1 MGKKSAQRLRAV
13 AKKAANAVAEARKK
27 EREDAP
33 AAAPAVT
40 ATTPKARTR
49 INSNAIMGMPSPFP
63 PSDGSTI
70 AAAIVVDDGSSDSD
84 DVQEVRDERI
94 LPQKQEPAHQQV
106 TAGRKCRHL
115 FILFLLAPACAYFK
129 NTFYV
134 SKNRAMPSGER
145 CNPRRSTATPKPA
158 VAKDPHPSSSSLHA
172 LILGLLYQ

>member
-106 TAGRKCRHL
+106 TAGRKCRNL
-115 FILFLLAPACAYFK
+115 FILFLLFAPACAYFGIK
-129 NTFYV
+129 
-134 SKNRAMPSGER
+134 KMR
-145 CNPRRSTATPKPA
+145 CHLANVATPDGP
-158 VAKDPHPSSSSLHA
+158 
-172 LILGLLYQ
+172 LLRRNAQWLRTRTPVPTLCML

>member
-106 TAGRKCRHL
+106 TAGRKCRNL
-115 FILFLLAPACAYFK
+115 FILFFPLGSSMCLFWILEESMFLKTVRCHLANVATPDG
-129 NTFYV
+129 
-134 SKNRAMPSGER
+134 PL
-145 CNPRRSTATPKPA
+145 PRRNPQWLRTRTPVPA
-158 VAKDPHPSSSSLHA
+158 LCM
-172 LILGLLYQ
+172 L

>member
-106 TAGRKCRHL
+106 TAGRKCRNL
-115 FILFLLAPACAYFK
+115 SILFLLFALACAYFGIFGRTHSMFLK
-129 NTFYV
+129 TV
-134 SKNRAMPSGER
+134 R
-145 CNPRRSTATPKPA
+145 CHLANVATPDGPLPRRNPQWLRQS
-158 VAKDPHPSSSSLHA
+158 D
-172 LILGLLYQ
+172 G

>member
-106 TAGRKCRHL
+106 TAGRKCRNL
-115 FILFLLAPACAYFK
+115 FILFFPLGQH
-129 NTFYV
+129 V
-134 SKNRAMPSGER
+134 
-145 CNPRRSTATPKPA
+145 
-158 VAKDPHPSSSSLHA
+158 
-172 LILGLLYQ
+172 LILEYLEEHILCF

>member
-106 TAGRKCRHL
+106 TAGRKCRNL
-115 FILFLLAPACAYFK
+115 FILFFLFAPACAYWK

-145 CNPRRSTATPKPA
+145 CNPDGPLLRRNAQWLRTRTPVPT
-158 VAKDPHPSSSSLHA
+158 LCM
-172 LILGLLYQ
+172 L